1 MEQVYRFSEPE
12 IIAFAMV
19 MLRISAFVVTW
30 PIFGVESVPAP
41 VKVLFALLVTL
52 IVFPVV
58 EWRSIQADFDS
69 PMLIWLAIKEV
80 FIGLVFG
87 FLGRM
92 FFMAIRVA
100 GEMISLSMGLSGAQM
115 FNPAMGGQVTP
126 VDTFFYS
133 LAGLFFL
140 AINGHHLF
148 ITGLVDT
155 FRVVP
160 LSQLNLSMMS
170 FSGIGA
176 FVQEIISIGIRLSA
190 PVMIAV
196 LVINLVMGI
205 LGKTV
210 PQVNVLVTS
219 LAVNIIVGFAVMIV
233 ALPMMMGEMPDLLEI
248 SAARLFQIM
257 RAF

>member
-19 MLRISAFVVTW
+19 MLRMSAFVATW
-30 PIFGVESVPAP
+30 PVFGVESVPAQ
-41 VKVLFALLVTL
+41 VKILFALLVAF
-52 IVFPVV
+52 IVFPVID
-58 EWRSIQADFDS
+58 WRTVQADFDS
-69 PMLIWLAIKEV
+69 PVLIWLAVKEV
-80 FIGLVFG
+80 FVGLVFG
-87 FLGRM
+87 FLARM

-115 FNPAMGGQVTP
+115 FNPSMGGQVTP

-148 ITGLVDT
+148 ITGIVDS
-155 FRVVP
+155 FRIIP
-160 LSQLNLSMMS
+160 LSPGGLSLAT
-170 FSGIGA
+170 FSAIGP

-190 PVMIAV
+190 PVIISI
-196 LVINLVMGI
+196 LVVNLIMGI

-219 LAVNIIVGFAVMIV
+219 LAVNIIVGFAVLIA
-233 ALPMMMGEMPDLLEI
+233 ALPMMMNEMPELLEI

-257 RAF
+257 RAL